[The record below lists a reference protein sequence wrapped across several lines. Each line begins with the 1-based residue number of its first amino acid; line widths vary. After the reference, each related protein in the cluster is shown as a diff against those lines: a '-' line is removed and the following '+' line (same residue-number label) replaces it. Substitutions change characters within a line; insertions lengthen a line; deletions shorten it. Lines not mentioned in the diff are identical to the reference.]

1 MTINI
6 SESEYNRNRRLARIF
21 APYATQQIDEIYG
34 DPAFSQL
41 GSVSKRFVH
50 YTTAEAALEIIK
62 TKRFWMRNALCMAD
76 YREVQHG
83 FDILR
88 GFFADKSN
96 AEAFYNAID
105 LCSPGAAKEVVDHFD
120 RWLPDIRCNTYLA
133 CLSKHHDSEDT
144 HGRLSMWRGFG
155 GTATPRVAVVLK
167 IPALSGA
174 AIALNIL
181 VSPVAYLDEKGAHSV
196 MLSII
201 ENVKREA
208 EFLKSIDR
216 ETIIGQIFNML
227 VAAVAC
233 LKHDG
238 FKEEAEWRAIY
249 SPNRSASPLINSS
262 METVGSVP
270 QLVYSLP
277 LDGSVSPKVADL
289 DLAVLFDRLIIGPSP
304 YPVPMW
310 TVFVEALRKIGV
322 SDAANRV
329 YLSMIP
335 IRGY

>member
-181 VSPVAYLDEKGAHSV
+181 VESGCVSGREGRSQRYALD
-196 MLSII
+196 
-201 ENVKREA
+201 NRKREA
-208 EFLKSIDR
+208 R
-216 ETIIGQIFNML
+216 GR
-227 VAAVAC
+227 V
-233 LKHDG
+233 
-238 FKEEAEWRAIY
+238 FKVYRPRDHHRANLQYVGCRCGMSQARWIQG
-249 SPNRSASPLINSS
+249 RSRMASYLF
-262 METVGSVP
+262 T
-270 QLVYSLP
+270 Q
-277 LDGSVSPKVADL
+277 SVSVAFNKFVNGDCRQRSS
-289 DLAVLFDRLIIGPSP
+289 ARLQL
-304 YPVPMW
+304 
-310 TVFVEALRKIGV
+310 TVRWQRFPQSCGLGFGC
-322 SDAANRV
+322 S
-329 YLSMIP
+329 L
-335 IRGY
+335 

>member
-50 YTTAEAALEIIK
+50 YTAAEAALEIIK

-105 LCSPGAAKEVVDHFD
+105 LFSPGAAKEAVDHFD

-144 HGRLSMWRGFG
+144 NGRLSMWRGFG

-167 IPALSGA
+167 IPALIAVTNKSDQRLIKLRQLGDIRRNPSPLTVLPTPSVSLA
-174 AIALNIL
+174 ALPIPI
-181 VSPVAYLDEKGAHSV
+181 
-196 MLSII
+196 
-201 ENVKREA
+201 
-208 EFLKSIDR
+208 
-216 ETIIGQIFNML
+216 
-227 VAAVAC
+227 C
-233 LKHDG
+233 
-238 FKEEAEWRAIY
+238 
-249 SPNRSASPLINSS
+249 RSADCS
-262 METVGSVP
+262 ERHR
-270 QLVYSLP
+270 
-277 LDGSVSPKVADL
+277 A
-289 DLAVLFDRLIIGPSP
+289 
-304 YPVPMW
+304 
-310 TVFVEALRKIGV
+310 
-322 SDAANRV
+322 
-329 YLSMIP
+329 
-335 IRGY
+335 